1 MSELED
7 ILEKPSTAYF
17 GREEIR
23 GLFTL
28 GLLAVVTSI
37 RIQYLD
43 KLMTISINER
53 IVDLTSLFDLTIILW
68 SLYAFFM
75 VLGVSDDML
84 GEKEARLLRSLSR
97 YYLFFSYFI
106 IGFVLVDVYY
116 SLYPLQSIGITIIMI
131 SVIAYWLSKRIIRFR
146 KDVVDGKY
154 SRKLLFAKAKDY
166 LISGWYGLFL
176 SIFMVCFLVVVA
188 GTHDVFVIPSAIIG
202 SVFLVF
208 YLFQRDKKKFPLKS
222 GYEAFDQI
230 FSNFMNVSVF
240 PSPVSSLE
248 SVSKKVYEEIFSD
261 RETFEVEGKSH
272 KIRRTSKLGVR
283 FVELE
288 GFTFIEQN
296 PEKNSVWGKLAKDGH
311 RILWV
316 IDDGDYVAQ
325 VRDGVFHDFS
335 NTHTGG

>member
-1 MSELED
+1 MLELED

-53 IVDLTSLFDLTIILW
+53 IVDLTSVFDLIIVLW
-68 SLYAFFM
+68 SLYAFLM

-84 GEKEARLLRSLSR
+84 GEKEARFLRMISR
-97 YYLFFSYFI
+97 YYLFFSYFV
-106 IGFVLVDVYY
+106 IGFDLIDVYY
-116 SLYPLQSIGITIIMI
+116 SLYPLQSMGITIIMI
-131 SVIAYWLSKRIIRFR
+131 SVIAYWLLKRIILFR
-146 KDVVDGKY
+146 KDVTDRRY
-154 SRKLLFAKAKDY
+154 SRKLLLTKTKNY
-166 LISGWYGLFL
+166 LISNWYGLFL
-176 SIFMVCFLVVVA
+176 SLFMVCFLIVVA
-188 GTHDVFVIPSAIIG
+188 GTHDEFVIPSAIIG

-208 YLFQRDKKKFPLKS
+208 YLFQRDRKNFPLKS
-222 GYEAFDQI
+222 GYETIDQI
-230 FSNFMNVSVF
+230 FSKFMKVSAF

-248 SVSKKVYEEIFSD
+248 GVSKKVYDEIFSD
-261 RETFEVEGKSH
+261 REILEVEGKSH
-272 KIRRTSKLGVR
+272 KIRKTSKLGIR

-296 PEKNSVWGKLAKDGH
+296 PMKNSVWGKLAKDGH
-311 RILWV
+311 KILWV
-316 IDDGDYVAQ
+316 IEDGDYVAQ

-335 NTHTGG
+335 KHTV